1 MTSLDCATLTR
12 RLLLPLAAA
21 LVCAGCSSSSVGT
34 GTPGSASGGTAS
46 DGTTAAGTT
55 SPTAPSN
62 PRTPPTT
69 GPVTLPAG
77 AKVFFVTSAEYDGD
91 LRAATGAAAPVEGG
105 AAADVL
111 CQAAA
116 DGAQLKGTFTAFVN
130 DSAGTAQSRITGNGP
145 WYTLGGKKVFNNKA
159 GLLSTPLELLTVD
172 EQGKFVTGWI
182 WIGSNTGTCQN
193 WTSGTLS
200 TGLAYSGGAT
210 SVGSMRSTD
219 SLTCNN
225 QGHLYCLEQ

>member
-12 RLLLPLAAA
+12 RLLLPLGAA

-34 GTPGSASGGTAS
+34 GTPGSTSGGTAS
-46 DGTTAAGTT
+46 DGTTSTGGTST
-55 SPTAPSN
+55 TGPGNPS
-62 PRTPPTT
+62 TPPTT
-69 GPVTLPAG
+69 GPTLPAG

-91 LRAATGAAAPVEGG
+91 LRTAGGAAAPVEGG

-116 DGAQLKGTFTAFVN
+116 EGAQLKGTFTAFVN

-145 WYTLGGKKVFNNKA
+145 WYTLDGKKVFNNRA
-159 GLLSTPLELLTVD
+159 GLLAAPLELLTVD
-172 EQGKFVTGWI
+172 EQGKFVSGWI
-182 WIGSNTGTCQN
+182 WIGSSAGTCQN
-193 WTSGTLS
+193 WTSAILS
-200 TGLAYSGGAT
+200 SGLAYSGGAT
-210 SVGSMRSTD
+210 AVGSMRGTD
-219 SLTCNN
+219 SITCGN